1 MEQKYKRQY
10 RQLSDETK
18 QKLVTDIEDIKIL
31 DEDQFKITY
40 MDNHITSMKFYQETP
55 YLLNIKIDYDASEVV
70 IEFTGKILKSEYK
83 KLISM
88 ETIRQ
93 CFDNINEIGFCTIDV
108 EAVLAHGQVVKCDVT
123 KDMTGIDIPQH
134 HFCQLYLYLL

>member
-55 YLLNIKIDYDASEVV
+55 YLLNI
-70 IEFTGKILKSEYK
+70 
-83 KLISM
+83 
-88 ETIRQ
+88 
-93 CFDNINEIGFCTIDV
+93 
-108 EAVLAHGQVVKCDVT
+108 
-123 KDMTGIDIPQH
+123 
-134 HFCQLYLYLL
+134 